1 MSFKIEAL
9 QEFYTVGVKFDPTL
23 EGEVSDHNKE
33 YVYKV
38 DMDVELKEGD
48 FVVVEA
54 VGQLKVVIVTEV
66 HLTPQINYNG
76 NTAYKWVLQKVEVD
90 AYKEKVKEE
99 QYMKHNLKLLEANQQ
114 RDIIRKAFIEQFG
127 EKALEDLKKPK
138 LNSPF
143 KTIN

>member
-23 EGEVSDHNKE
+23 EGEVGVNSKE
-33 YVYKV
+33 YTYKV

-54 VGQLKVVIVTEV
+54 VGQLKVVVVTEV
-66 HLTPQINYNG
+66 HLTPQINYHG
-76 NTAYKWVLQKVEVD
+76 NTTYKWVLQKVEVD
-90 AYKEKVKEE
+90 AYNEKVKEE

-143 KTIN
+143 KNVN